1 MQNIALNYVSARI
14 NKSAEDLC
22 IGRDEMEKL
31 FLSELWSKA
40 IKDGDKETIHR
51 LLQEFLRS
59 QKVNSSDIANL
70 FSKMGVKDFTAR
82 LPGSNV
88 IYISEGQV
96 ELEEER
102 ELKLSWVP
110 ESTSVSSPYL
120 SHVIRR
126 RVSQIE
132 IPGTVET
139 IEEDAFAWTAIQK
152 MVFPPRI
159 KEIPSCVC
167 CGCSELEAVILP
179 EGVTKIGHFAFRFC
193 KKLKEI
199 NVPSTVEEIGE
210 LAFER
215 CDLLPEDVKQRILA
229 IGGAAAFKEVD
240 TKDAKA

>member
-88 IYISEGQV
+88 IYISEGPV
-96 ELEEER
+96 EEER

-120 SHVIRR
+120 SHDIRR

-132 IPGTVET
+132 IPETVEK
-139 IEEDAFAWTAIQK
+139 IEGDAFEWTAIRE
-152 MVFPPRI
+152 MVFPQRI
-159 KEIPSCVC
+159 IEIPSGVC
-167 CGCSELEAVILP
+167 CGCSELAAVILP
-179 EGVTKIGHFAFRFC
+179 EGVTKIKHSAFRFC
-193 KKLKEI
+193 EKLEKI
-199 NVPSTVEEIGE
+199 NIPSTVEEIE
-210 LAFER
+210 DLAFED
-215 CDLLPEDVKQRILA
+215 CDLLPEDVKQQILA
-229 IGGAAAFKEVD
+229 IGGAAAFKKVSAED
-240 TKDAKA
+240 TGA